1 MSGSSGR
8 LAMTSVT
15 QEPSSSAQARSGIPC
30 AGAGCSQPCRAW
42 RRKRGSIR
50 RSGGLSGQSTGVGIQ
65 PARRASVKNTQGDS
79 CNGASLG
86 DAINVLRQSV
96 APARAQTRPPS
107 SPSRPTETNMVSRLS
122 AAFQHGSG
130 TSRLTLRDRARRVV
144 AHLLLQRPTGPSP
157 RRRLAAA
164 ERRALRMRT
173 SYTSR
178 CARPPADSR
187 VSHLGNV

>member
-1 MSGSSGR
+1 
-8 LAMTSVT
+8 
-15 QEPSSSAQARSGIPC
+15 
-30 AGAGCSQPCRAW
+30 
-42 RRKRGSIR
+42 
-50 RSGGLSGQSTGVGIQ
+50 
-65 PARRASVKNTQGDS
+65 
-79 CNGASLG
+79 
-86 DAINVLRQSV
+86 
-96 APARAQTRPPS
+96 
-107 SPSRPTETNMVSRLS
+107 MVSRLS

-187 VSHLGNV
+187 VSHLGNVSPHIYVFASQVDKVKKAQPDFALLILEPPQQKLELSETNKCTPGQG